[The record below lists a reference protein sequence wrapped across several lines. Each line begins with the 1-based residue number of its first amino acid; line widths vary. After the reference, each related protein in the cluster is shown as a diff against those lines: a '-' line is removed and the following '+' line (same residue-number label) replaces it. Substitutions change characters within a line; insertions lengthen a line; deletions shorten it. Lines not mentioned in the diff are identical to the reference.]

1 MQGLVAADGWEF
13 VFGEGKR
20 ANTNF
25 LRTNLRKLFS
35 IWWWKHICTRERNG
49 RKFWEETNRRNW
61 KFLSIFSRFSYEY
74 IDESKQIHLRILTLT
89 RGTINFNKCT
99 FYICNSKSFLFIW
112 IYFLNR
118 LEIYSQVSNKVKVL
132 WNGEFVWTSG
142 K

>member
-25 LRTNLRKLFS
+25 LRTNFRKLFS

-89 RGTINFNKCT
+89 WGTVSFNQYNKCT
-99 FYICNSKSFLFIW
+99 FYLQLEVFFIYLNLFFESTWNIFSSF
-112 IYFLNR
+112 
-118 LEIYSQVSNKVKVL
+118 E
-132 WNGEFVWTSG
+132 
-142 K
+142 